1 VTRQSEE
8 HEFEAQHGLP
18 EPLPAGERI
27 LWQGSPDVR
36 AMAER
41 AFHVRTLAIYFGL
54 ILLARATTVVAQ
66 GGSVADSLVAA
77 LWLLPAA
84 AGALAMLVV
93 MAYFTSRTTV
103 YTITDQRVVMR
114 VGIVLSVTFN
124 LPFSRIAAASANL
137 KRGPIGD
144 IALTLDGA
152 DQIAYVHLWPHARP
166 WQIRR
171 TEPMLRCVA
180 DAAQVSRILAKAW
193 SAARGIEV
201 AESSLPVVA
210 RPEAQH
216 VGAGRIEA
224 GGAMVAH

>member
-1 VTRQSEE
+1 
-8 HEFEAQHGLP
+8 
-18 EPLPAGERI
+18 
-27 LWQGSPDVR
+27 
-36 AMAER
+36 MAER

-66 GGSVADSLVAA
+66 GGSISEGLVAA

-84 AGALAMLVV
+84 AGALAMLGL
-93 MAYFTSRTTV
+93 MAYFSSRTAV
-103 YTITDQRVVMR
+103 YTITDRRVVMR

-137 KRGPIGD
+137 RHGPTGD
-144 IALTLDGA
+144 IALALDGT

-166 WQIRR
+166 WRIRR

-180 DAAQVSRILAKAW
+180 DAAQVSRLLARAW
-193 SAARGIEV
+193 SAARGIEL
-201 AESSLPVVA
+201 AESSLPLVA
-210 RPEAQH
+210 RPETSH
-216 VGAGRIEA
+216 AGTARLEA